1 MEHTAE
7 QLRLLKQFQE
17 QEITGYHL
25 YRSLAKRQKNEE
37 NRKLLN
43 SIAEDEMNH
52 YQVFRHLTGVELKP
66 SRWEIFK
73 YSALSFL
80 LGPTFSTRLMEQNEA
95 GDQMTY
101 ARLAYMPEM
110 PAIIADEEKHEKELI
125 GMLTEDKLNYI
136 GSIVLGL
143 NDALVELT
151 GALAGLT
158 FALQDPKLIALTGT
172 ITGIAAAFSMGASE
186 YLSTKSEKADG
197 KHAAKAS
204 VFTGLTYILTV
215 VALILP
221 YLLLNNIYISL
232 GLTLSIALLI
242 IAAFNFYYSIVKDEK
257 FTSRFLEMAS
267 LSMGVALLSFG
278 VGLIL
283 RKFLGVNTD

>member
-1 MEHTAE
+1 VGEHPHRGFETVTIVYQGAVEHRDSAGNAGTIRTGDVQWMTAASG
-7 QLRLLKQFQE
+7 
-17 QEITGYHL
+17 IVH
-25 YRSLAKRQKNEE
+25 
-37 NRKLLN
+37 
-43 SIAEDEMNH
+43 
-52 YQVFRHLTGVELKP
+52 
-66 SRWEIFK
+66 
-73 YSALSFL
+73 
-80 LGPTFSTRLMEQNEA
+80 
-95 GDQMTY
+95 
-101 ARLAYMPEM
+101 
-110 PAIIADEEKHEKELI
+110 EEKHEKELI